1 MKVYFFSF
9 FKFKT
14 LCLEKKGA
22 LCMYDKTFLSNGVH
36 KHKIYFYF
44 LQMFSGPIYH
54 YLKGK
59 KTTF

>member
-22 LCMYDKTFLSNGVH
+22 LCMHDKIELSYDFLSN
-36 KHKIYFYF
+36 
-44 LQMFSGPIYH
+44 
-54 YLKGK
+54 
-59 KTTF
+59 